1 MGIVTATCLARPT
14 RKTGET
20 IIFSSHS
27 EDVGFYCC
35 ESTVFAITFSVSMQ
49 DETQILDAVAF
60 DVFAKK

>member
-1 MGIVTATCLARPT
+1 MKPLFFGPHI
-14 RKTGET
+14 
-20 IIFSSHS
+20 

-35 ESTVFAITFSVSMQ
+35 ENTVAAISFSIRTQ